1 MYAILKQMIKEIHQK
16 QLKVHLPVFG
26 SGDTVCIDLLIREGN
41 KKRIQMYQGI
51 VIAYHQDVKN
61 SAIVVRRVFQGVGVE
76 RTFFVHSSSI
86 CCVMVLRGAKVRRVK
101 LYYIRC
107 LKGKAVR
114 LRDYLLKGLKSS
126 KVKGSYQFRIF
137 LLSLYRESR
146 YKICFAD
153 NLFIRHARLEITT
166 FFIGEL
172 VVLLRLV

>member
-1 MYAILKQMIKEIHQK
+1 MYAISKQMIKEIRQK
-16 QLKVHLPVFG
+16 QLKAHLPVFG
-26 SGDTVCIDLLIREGN
+26 SGDTVRVGLLIREGN
-41 KKRIQMYQGI
+41 KERIQTYQGV
-51 VIAYHQDVKN
+51 VIAYHRSIKN

-76 RTFFVHSSSI
+76 RTFLVHSPSI
-86 CCVMVLRGAKVRRVK
+86 RYITVLRGAKVRRAK
-101 LYYIRC
+101 LYYIRR
-107 LKGKAVR
+107 LKGKAAR
-114 LRDYLLKGLKSS
+114 LRDRLPKGPKSS
-126 KVKGSYQFRIF
+126 KVKGSYQSRTS

>member
-1 MYAILKQMIKEIHQK
+1 
-16 QLKVHLPVFG
+16 V
-26 SGDTVCIDLLIREGN
+26 
-41 KKRIQMYQGI
+41 I
-51 VIAYHQDVKN
+51 VYHQGVKN

-76 RTFFVHSSSI
+76 RTFLVHSPSI
-86 CCVMVLRGAKVRRVK
+86 RYITVLRGAKVRRAK
-101 LYYIRC
+101 LYYIRR
-107 LKGKAVR
+107 LKGKAAR
-114 LRDYLLKGLKSS
+114 LRDHLPKGLKSS
-126 KVKGSYQFRIF
+126 KVKGSYQSRTS